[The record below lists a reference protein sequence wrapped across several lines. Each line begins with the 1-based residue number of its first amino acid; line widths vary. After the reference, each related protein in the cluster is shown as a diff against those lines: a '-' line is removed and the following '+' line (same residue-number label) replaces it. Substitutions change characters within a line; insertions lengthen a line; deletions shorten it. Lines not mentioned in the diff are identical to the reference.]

1 MDLNTISLL
10 IFGLTVLIIGGN
22 LLLKAAVSISLRFGI
37 PKLLIGMTVVSLATS
52 APELIVSIKSAL
64 KGSPDLA
71 ISNVLGSNIA
81 NLGLVLGITILFS
94 PISISKSVYRKE
106 WPIMMFSAI
115 YFLIVIVDGTIS
127 KIEGGILVCFLV
139 MTISALI
146 KLRDKSEVELENSN
160 EDSLFKSLFILFFG
174 GLFLYYGSEWFIDG
188 AIMLANSFGIS
199 ERIIGITVVSVGTSI
214 PELVTS
220 LVAVF
225 NKEKSISLGNLLGSN
240 IFNVFAVLGITSLV
254 TPLTVLDQSII
265 NYDIYVMLFFAAII
279 LPLIFFPK
287 KLVLG
292 RKEGI
297 IILLFY
303 TVIRISIIDKL
314 TYIQKKNPLI
324 RGFFYI
330 LYKNIKP

>member
-1 MDLNTISLL
+1 MDFNTIFLL
-10 IFGLTVLIIGGN
+10 IFGLIVLIIGGN
-22 LLLKAAVSISLRFGI
+22 LLLKSAVSISMKFGI
-37 PKLLIGMTVVSLATS
+37 PRLLIGMTVVSLATS
-52 APELIVSIKSAL
+52 APELIVSIKSAI

-94 PISISKSVYRKE
+94 PINISKSIYKKE
-106 WPIMMFSAI
+106 WPIMMFSAL
-115 YFLIVIVDGTIS
+115 YFLIVILDGVIT
-127 KIEGGILVCFLV
+127 KIEGGILVCFLII
-139 MTISALI
+139 TIISLI
-146 KLRDKSEVELENSN
+146 KLRDKNEVEDQLEN
-160 EDSLFKSLFILFFG
+160 EDSIIKSIIILFFG
-174 GLFLYYGSEWFIDG
+174 GLFLFYGSEWFIDG
-188 AIMLANSFGIS
+188 AIQLANSFGIS

-254 TPLTVLDQSII
+254 TPLSVLDQNII
-265 NYDIYVMLFFAAII
+265 DFDIYVMLFFAALI

-287 KLVLG
+287 KLVLA
-292 RKEGI
+292 RKEGL

-303 TVIRISIIDKL
+303 S
-314 TYIQKKNPLI
+314 
-324 RGFFYI
+324 FY
-330 LYKNIKP
+330 LYNLFY

>member
-303 TVIRISIIDKL
+303 TLYVYQI
-314 TYIQKKNPLI
+314 LI
-324 RGFFYI
+324 
-330 LYKNIKP
+330 N

>member
-1 MDLNTISLL
+1 MDFNTISLL
-10 IFGLTVLIIGGN
+10 FFGLIVLIIGGN
-22 LLLKAAVSISLRFGI
+22 LLLKAAVSISLKFGI

-81 NLGLVLGITILFS
+81 NLGLVLAVTILFS
-94 PISISKSVYRKE
+94 PINISKSVYKKE
-106 WPIMMFSAI
+106 WPIMMFSAL
-115 YFLIVIVDGTIS
+115 YFLVVVLDG
-127 KIEGGILVCFLV
+127 KITKTEGGILVCFLI

-146 KLRDKSEVELENSN
+146 KFRDKSEIELEIEN
-160 EDSLFKSLFILFFG
+160 EDSIVKSLITLIFG
-174 GLFLYYGSEWFIDG
+174 GVFLFYGSEWFIDG
-188 AIMLANSFGIS
+188 AISLANSFGIS

-240 IFNVFAVLGITSLV
+240 IFNVFAVLGLTSLV
-254 TPLTVLDQSII
+254 TPLSVVDNNII
-265 NYDIYVMLFFAAII
+265 SFDIYIMLFFATLV

-287 KLVLG
+287 KYVLG
-292 RKEGI
+292 RKEGL
-297 IILLFY
+297 IILVFYSLYVVNLF
-303 TVIRISIIDKL
+303 
-314 TYIQKKNPLI
+314 Q
-324 RGFFYI
+324 
-330 LYKNIKP
+330 

>member
-1 MDLNTISLL
+1 MDFYTIFLL
-10 IFGLTVLIIGGN
+10 IFGLIVLIIGGN
-22 LLLKAAVSISLRFGI
+22 LLLKSAVSISMKFGI
-37 PKLLIGMTVVSLATS
+37 PRLLIGMTVVSLATS
-52 APELIVSIKSAL
+52 APELIVSIKSAI

-94 PISISKSVYRKE
+94 PINISKSIYKKE
-106 WPIMMFSAI
+106 WPIMMFSAL
-115 YFLIVIVDGTIS
+115 YFLIVILDGVIT
-127 KIEGGILVCFLV
+127 KIEGGILVCFLII
-139 MTISALI
+139 TIISLI
-146 KLRDKSEVELENSN
+146 KLRDKNEVEDQLEN
-160 EDSLFKSLFILFFG
+160 EDSIIKSIIILFFG
-174 GLFLYYGSEWFIDG
+174 GLFLFYGSEWFIDG
-188 AIMLANSFGIS
+188 AIQLANSFGIS

-254 TPLTVLDQSII
+254 TPLSVLDQNII
-265 NYDIYVMLFFAAII
+265 DFDIYVMLFFAALI

-292 RKEGI
+292 RKEGL

-303 TVIRISIIDKL
+303 S
-314 TYIQKKNPLI
+314 
-324 RGFFYI
+324 FY
-330 LYKNIKP
+330 LYNLFY

>member
-10 IFGLTVLIIGGN
+10 IFGLTVLIFGGN

-303 TVIRISIIDKL
+303 TLYVYQL
-314 TYIQKKNPLI
+314 LI
-324 RGFFYI
+324 
-330 LYKNIKP
+330 N

>member
-52 APELIVSIKSAL
+52 APELIVSIKSAI

-94 PISISKSVYRKE
+94 PINISKSVYKKE

-115 YFLIVIVDGTIS
+115 YFLIVILDGIIS

-139 MTISALI
+139 ITISALI
-146 KLRDKSEVELENSN
+146 KLRDKSDVELENSG
-160 EDSLFKSLFILFFG
+160 EDSFLKSLIVLFFG
-174 GLFLYYGSEWFIDG
+174 GVFLYYGSEWFIDG
-188 AIMLANSFGIS
+188 AIMLADSFGIS

-254 TPLTVLDQSII
+254 TPLSILDKSII
-265 NYDIYVMLFFAAII
+265 NYDIYVMLFFAAMI

-292 RKEGI
+292 RKEGV

-303 TVIRISIIDKL
+303 TV
-314 TYIQKKNPLI
+314 YIYQLFLI
-324 RGFFYI
+324 
-330 LYKNIKP
+330 

>member
-1 MDLNTISLL
+1 MDFHTISLL
-10 IFGLTVLIIGGN
+10 IFGLTVLVIGGN

-81 NLGLVLGITILFS
+81 NLGLVLGITIVFS
-94 PISISKSVYRKE
+94 PINISKSIYKKE
-106 WPIMMFSAI
+106 WPIMMFSAV
-115 YFLIVIVDGTIS
+115 YFLIVVLDGIIS
-127 KIEGGILVCFLV
+127 KTEGGILVCFLV

-146 KLRDKSEVELENSN
+146 KLRDKDEVELEN
-160 EDSLFKSLFILFFG
+160 DSDDSFLKSLLILFFG
-174 GLFLYYGSEWFIDG
+174 GLFLYFGSEWFIDG
-188 AIMLANSFGIS
+188 AIILANSFGIS

-254 TPLTVLDQSII
+254 TPLTVIDQNII
-265 NYDIYVMLFFAAII
+265 DYDIYIMLFFAAII

-292 RKEGI
+292 RKEGV
-297 IILLFY
+297 IILL
-303 TVIRISIIDKL
+303 L
-314 TYIQKKNPLI
+314 YIVYVYQL
-324 RGFFYI
+324 FF
-330 LYKNIKP
+330 N

>member
-1 MDLNTISLL
+1 MDFNTISLL
-10 IFGLTVLIIGGN
+10 IFGLTVLVIGGN

-81 NLGLVLGITILFS
+81 NLGLVLGITIVFS
-94 PISISKSVYRKE
+94 PINISKSIYKKE
-106 WPIMMFSAI
+106 WPIMMFSAV
-115 YFLIVIVDGTIS
+115 YFLIVVLDGIIS

-146 KLRDKSEVELENSN
+146 KLRDKDEVELENDG
-160 EDSLFKSLFILFFG
+160 EDSFLKSLLILFFG
-174 GLFLYYGSEWFIDG
+174 GLFLYFGSEWFIDG

-254 TPLTVLDQSII
+254 TPLTVIDQNII
-265 NYDIYVMLFFAAII
+265 DYDIYIMLFFAAII

-292 RKEGI
+292 RKEGV
-297 IILLFY
+297 IILLLY
-303 TVIRISIIDKL
+303 TIYVYQL
-314 TYIQKKNPLI
+314 
-324 RGFFYI
+324 FF
-330 LYKNIKP
+330 N

>member
-303 TVIRISIIDKL
+303 TLYVYQLL
-314 TYIQKKNPLI
+314 TN
-324 RGFFYI
+324 
-330 LYKNIKP
+330 

>member
-303 TVIRISIIDKL
+303 TLYVYKL
-314 TYIQKKNPLI
+314 LI
-324 RGFFYI
+324 
-330 LYKNIKP
+330 N

>member
-1 MDLNTISLL
+1 MDFNTISLL
-10 IFGLTVLIIGGN
+10 FFGLIVLIIGGN
-22 LLLKAAVSISLRFGI
+22 LLLKAAVSISLKFGI

-81 NLGLVLGITILFS
+81 NLGLVLAVTILFS
-94 PISISKSVYRKE
+94 PISISKSVYKKE
-106 WPIMMFSAI
+106 WPIMMFSAL
-115 YFLIVIVDGTIS
+115 YFLVVVLDGIIT
-127 KIEGGILVCFLV
+127 KTEGGILVCFLI

-146 KLRDKSEVELENSN
+146 KFRDKSEIELEIQN
-160 EDSLFKSLFILFFG
+160 EDSIVKSLITLIFG
-174 GLFLYYGSEWFIDG
+174 GVFLFYGSEWFIDG
-188 AIMLANSFGIS
+188 AISLANSFGIS

-240 IFNVFAVLGITSLV
+240 IFNVFAVLGLTSLV
-254 TPLTVLDQSII
+254 TPLSVVDNNII
-265 NYDIYVMLFFAAII
+265 SFDIYIMLFFAALV

-287 KLVLG
+287 KYVLG
-292 RKEGI
+292 RKEGL
-297 IILLFY
+297 IILVFYSLYVVNLF
-303 TVIRISIIDKL
+303 
-314 TYIQKKNPLI
+314 Q
-324 RGFFYI
+324 
-330 LYKNIKP
+330 

>member
-1 MDLNTISLL
+1 MDFNTISLL
-10 IFGLTVLIIGGN
+10 FFGLIVLIIGGN
-22 LLLKAAVSISLRFGI
+22 LLLKAAVSISLKFGI

-81 NLGLVLGITILFS
+81 NLGLVLAVTILFS
-94 PISISKSVYRKE
+94 PISISKSVYKKE
-106 WPIMMFSAI
+106 WPIMMFSAL
-115 YFLIVIVDGTIS
+115 YFLIVILDGVIT
-127 KIEGGILVCFLV
+127 KIEGAILVCFLI

-146 KLRDKSEVELENSN
+146 KFRDKSEIELEIEN
-160 EDSLFKSLFILFFG
+160 EDSIVKSLITLIFG
-174 GLFLYYGSEWFIDG
+174 GVFLFYGSEWFIDG
-188 AIMLANSFGIS
+188 AISLANSFGIS

-240 IFNVFAVLGITSLV
+240 IFNVFAVLGLTSLV
-254 TPLTVLDQSII
+254 TPLSVVDNNII
-265 NYDIYVMLFFAAII
+265 SFDIYIMLFFAALV

-287 KLVLG
+287 KYVLG
-292 RKEGI
+292 RKEGL
-297 IILLFY
+297 IILVFYSLYVVNLF
-303 TVIRISIIDKL
+303 
-314 TYIQKKNPLI
+314 Q
-324 RGFFYI
+324 
-330 LYKNIKP
+330 

>member
-10 IFGLTVLIIGGN
+10 IFGLTILIIGGN
-22 LLLKAAVSISLRFGI
+22 LLLNAAVSISLRFGI

-94 PISISKSVYRKE
+94 PINISKSIYKKE

-115 YFLIVIVDGTIS
+115 YFLIVILDGIIT
-127 KIEGGILVCFLV
+127 KLEGGILICFLV

-146 KLRDKSEVELENSN
+146 KLRDKSEVELENDN
-160 EDSLFKSLFILFFG
+160 KDSFFKSLLILFFG
-174 GLFLYYGSEWFIDG
+174 GLFLYFGSEWFIDG

-220 LVAVF
+220 LVAVI

-240 IFNVFAVLGITSLV
+240 IFNVFAVLGITSVV
-254 TPLTVLDQSII
+254 TPLVVLDQNII

-287 KLVLG
+287 RLVLG

-303 TVIRISIIDKL
+303 SIYISQL
-314 TYIQKKNPLI
+314 
-324 RGFFYI
+324 FF
-330 LYKNIKP
+330 N

>member
-1 MDLNTISLL
+1 MDFNTISLL
-10 IFGLTVLIIGGN
+10 FFGLIVLIIGGN
-22 LLLKAAVSISLRFGI
+22 LLLKSAVSISLKFGI

-81 NLGLVLGITILFS
+81 NLGLVLAVTILFS
-94 PISISKSVYRKE
+94 PINISKSVYKKE
-106 WPIMMFSAI
+106 WPIMMFSAL
-115 YFLIVIVDGTIS
+115 YFLIVILDGTIT
-127 KIEGGILVCFLV
+127 KIEGVILVCFLI

-146 KLRDKSEVELENSN
+146 KFRDKSEIELEIEN
-160 EDSLFKSLFILFFG
+160 EDSIVKSLITLIFG
-174 GLFLYYGSEWFIDG
+174 GVFLFYGSEWFIDG
-188 AIMLANSFGIS
+188 AISLANSFGIS

-240 IFNVFAVLGITSLV
+240 IFNVFAVLGLTSLV
-254 TPLTVLDQSII
+254 TPLSVVDNNII
-265 NYDIYVMLFFAAII
+265 SFDIYIMLFFAALV

-287 KLVLG
+287 KYVLG
-292 RKEGI
+292 RKEGL
-297 IILLFY
+297 IILVFYSLYVVNLF
-303 TVIRISIIDKL
+303 
-314 TYIQKKNPLI
+314 Q
-324 RGFFYI
+324 
-330 LYKNIKP
+330 

>member
-1 MDLNTISLL
+1 MDFNTISLL
-10 IFGLTVLIIGGN
+10 IFGLTVLVIGGN

-81 NLGLVLGITILFS
+81 NLGLVLGITIVFS
-94 PISISKSVYRKE
+94 PINISKSVYKKE
-106 WPIMMFSAI
+106 WPIMMFSAV
-115 YFLIVIVDGTIS
+115 YFLIVVLDGVIS
-127 KIEGGILVCFLV
+127 KTEGGILVCFLV

-146 KLRDKSEVELENSN
+146 KLRDKDEVELENES
-160 EDSLFKSLFILFFG
+160 EDSFLKSLLILFFG
-174 GLFLYYGSEWFIDG
+174 GLFLYFGSEWFIDG

-220 LVAVF
+220 LVAVL

-240 IFNVFAVLGITSLV
+240 IFNVFAVLGITSIV
-254 TPLTVLDQSII
+254 TPMTVTDQNII
-265 NYDIYVMLFFAAII
+265 DYDIYIMLFFAAII

-303 TVIRISIIDKL
+303 TV
-314 TYIQKKNPLI
+314 YIYQL
-324 RGFFYI
+324 FF
-330 LYKNIKP
+330 N

>member
-1 MDLNTISLL
+1 MDFNTISLL
-10 IFGLTVLIIGGN
+10 FFGLIVLIIGGN
-22 LLLKAAVSISLRFGI
+22 LLLKSAVSISLKFGI

-81 NLGLVLGITILFS
+81 NLGLVLAVTILFS
-94 PISISKSVYRKE
+94 PISISKSVYKKE
-106 WPIMMFSAI
+106 WPIMMFSAL
-115 YFLIVIVDGTIS
+115 YFLVVVLDGIIT
-127 KIEGGILVCFLV
+127 KTEGGILVCFLI

-146 KLRDKSEVELENSN
+146 KFRDKSEIELEIEN
-160 EDSLFKSLFILFFG
+160 EDSIVKSLITLIFG
-174 GLFLYYGSEWFIDG
+174 GVFLFYGSEWFIDG
-188 AIMLANSFGIS
+188 AISLANSFGIS

-240 IFNVFAVLGITSLV
+240 IFNVFAVLGLTSLV
-254 TPLTVLDQSII
+254 TPLSVVDNNII
-265 NYDIYVMLFFAAII
+265 SFDIYIMLFFAALV

-287 KLVLG
+287 KYVLG
-292 RKEGI
+292 RKEGL
-297 IILLFY
+297 IILVFYSLYVVNLF
-303 TVIRISIIDKL
+303 
-314 TYIQKKNPLI
+314 Q
-324 RGFFYI
+324 
-330 LYKNIKP
+330 

>member
-1 MDLNTISLL
+1 MDFNTIFLL
-10 IFGLTVLIIGGN
+10 IFGLIVLIIGGN
-22 LLLKAAVSISLRFGI
+22 LLLKSAVSISMKFGI
-37 PKLLIGMTVVSLATS
+37 PRLLIGMTVVSLATS

-94 PISISKSVYRKE
+94 PINISKSVYKKE
-106 WPIMMFSAI
+106 WPIMMFSAL
-115 YFLIVIVDGTIS
+115 YFLTVILDGVIT
-127 KIEGGILVCFLV
+127 KIEGGILVCFLII
-139 MTISALI
+139 TIISLI
-146 KLRDKSEVELENSN
+146 KLRDKNEVEDQLEN
-160 EDSLFKSLFILFFG
+160 EDSIIKSIIILFFG
-174 GLFLYYGSEWFIDG
+174 GLFLFYGSEWFIDG
-188 AIMLANSFGIS
+188 AIQLANSFGIS

-254 TPLTVLDQSII
+254 TPLSVLDQNII
-265 NYDIYVMLFFAAII
+265 DFDIYVMLFFAALI

-292 RKEGI
+292 RKEGL

-303 TVIRISIIDKL
+303 S
-314 TYIQKKNPLI
+314 
-324 RGFFYI
+324 FY
-330 LYKNIKP
+330 LYNLFY

>member
-1 MDLNTISLL
+1 MDFNTISLL
-10 IFGLTVLIIGGN
+10 IFGLTVLVIGGN

-81 NLGLVLGITILFS
+81 NLGLVLGITIVFS
-94 PISISKSVYRKE
+94 PINISKSIYKKE
-106 WPIMMFSAI
+106 WPIMMFSAV
-115 YFLIVIVDGTIS
+115 YFLIVVLDGVIS
-127 KIEGGILVCFLV
+127 KTEGGILVCFLV
-139 MTISALI
+139 ITISALI
-146 KLRDKSEVELENSN
+146 KLRDKDEVELENES
-160 EDSLFKSLFILFFG
+160 EDSFLKSLLILFFG
-174 GLFLYYGSEWFIDG
+174 GLFLYFGSEWFIDG

-220 LVAVF
+220 LVAVL

-240 IFNVFAVLGITSLV
+240 IFNVFAVLGITSIV
-254 TPLTVLDQSII
+254 TPLTVIDQNII
-265 NYDIYVMLFFAAII
+265 DYDIYIMLFFAAII

-303 TVIRISIIDKL
+303 TV
-314 TYIQKKNPLI
+314 YIYQL
-324 RGFFYI
+324 FF
-330 LYKNIKP
+330 N

>member
-1 MDLNTISLL
+1 MDFNTISLL
-10 IFGLTVLIIGGN
+10 IFGLTVLVIGGN

-81 NLGLVLGITILFS
+81 NLGLVLGITIVFS
-94 PISISKSVYRKE
+94 PINISKSIYKKE
-106 WPIMMFSAI
+106 WPIMMFSAV
-115 YFLIVIVDGTIS
+115 YFLIVVLDGVIS
-127 KIEGGILVCFLV
+127 KTEGGILVCFLV

-146 KLRDKSEVELENSN
+146 KLRDKDEVELENES
-160 EDSLFKSLFILFFG
+160 EDSFLKSLLILFFG
-174 GLFLYYGSEWFIDG
+174 GLFLYFGSEWFIDG

-220 LVAVF
+220 LVAVL

-240 IFNVFAVLGITSLV
+240 IFNVFAVLGITSIV
-254 TPLTVLDQSII
+254 TPLTVIDQNII
-265 NYDIYVMLFFAAII
+265 DYDIYIMLFFAAII

-303 TVIRISIIDKL
+303 T
-314 TYIQKKNPLI
+314 
-324 RGFFYI
+324 
-330 LYKNIKP
+330 